1 MIGQGGS
8 GPSDDESTPFSQH
21 AHGTDSHHVT
31 ECDGHGRDEHSSPP
45 DAQRDLPV
53 NPSPWRSST
62 VIATAFETV
71 SKDLPPPWPSR
82 SRLGRLARLGRSRW
96 HPVEIASS
104 LRLIVML
111 ALVCAGRPITRRTSL
126 GALAGAILTG
136 FGVSPGSAT
145 ETSGDDAGADG
156 ESTDDQPRY
165 VVGLKPGTATESV
178 ARTASTVYRSLGL
191 SSNGSVVAGAFDD
204 ETRAELESRSDVR
217 YVEPDYRR
225 VQAVRSSDNGTN
237 RQRTGEP
244 NETVDLADK
253 QRTPWGVERIG
264 AAEVHEHATGEAE
277 ATVAI
282 LDSGIDPEHESL
294 DVSEGRSFADC
305 AGSDCAA
312 DWDDETGHGTHCAG
326 TVAALDNDTGVVGV
340 APEVKLCAL
349 KVLAGDGSGYDSDIA
364 AAIEWCADND
374 VDVINL
380 SLGGSDEAR
389 VLEDALRYA
398 YDRGVLIVAAAGNA
412 GAAGGVDYPA
422 AYDECIAV
430 GATNDHDEVPD
441 WSARGDTIE
450 LVAPG
455 EAVLSTKPGD
465 EYVYLEGTSMS
476 TPHVAA
482 IAAQLIGQGLSH
494 ADDPENIDEPGG
506 VRAILRESAED
517 LGVDADEQGFGLLN
531 AFEALESVDPVT
543 TGEVTDVRASTATLT
558 GELRSNADVE
568 SAECCFEWRQTDDEW
583 TRTEPESVELGDS
596 FSAALDE
603 LQPETA
609 YDVRAV
615 MLPDGG
621 ASESQDGD
629 GGDSGTDS
637 NDETTASI
645 VTFETG
651 RDELAVETTAVEADD
666 HRTLQATGSLDGI
679 GDATTDADATP
690 VTASFRVRPEGEESW
705 DTTDGQVLESIG
717 TYEESISGLEPETM
731 YEVEA
736 VVVAGDGDGDGDG
749 GTDESNADETTG
761 GIVTA
766 ETDPEPGLPSV
777 DRFELTDDSNSQFV
791 RCAVN
796 WGVSVS
802 NGELE
807 LVETELRYAT
817 ESDDDGNDIL
827 HHVVTELEDQSEESG
842 IHTLRHS
849 DRLEGAGESYTVTIT
864 VTDTDGNTTDAT
876 EQLSLD
882 ERSPPPSIDQFDITT
897 DDFLGTPEAVVDW
910 AVSDEGGELDGVVLE
925 LRRGGSLVDETS
937 SMARNEEAS
946 GTDSLRADDAGEGG
960 TYEVLIRATDYFEQT
975 SEETETVEL
984 AGE

>member
-1 MIGQGGS
+1 M
-8 GPSDDESTPFSQH
+8 
-21 AHGTDSHHVT
+21 
-31 ECDGHGRDEHSSPP
+31 
-45 DAQRDLPV
+45 
-53 NPSPWRSST
+53 
-62 VIATAFETV
+62 
-71 SKDLPPPWPSR
+71 
-82 SRLGRLARLGRSRW
+82 
-96 HPVEIASS
+96 
-104 LRLIVML
+104 
-111 ALVCAGRPITRRTSL
+111 VCAGRPITRRTSL
-126 GALAGAILTG
+126 GALAGALLTG
-136 FGVSPGSAT
+136 FGVASGAAT
-145 ETSGDDAGADG
+145 DSDETAENSGDDG
-156 ESTDDQPRY
+156 TDDASADDHPRY
-165 VVGLKPGTATESV
+165 VVGLEPGTATESV

-191 SSNGSVVAGAFDD
+191 ASSGSVVVGAFEEDAR
-204 ETRAELESRSDVR
+204 EELESRSDVR
-217 YVEPDYRR
+217 YVEPDHKR

-244 NETVDLADK
+244 NETVDLTDE

-264 AAEVHEHATGEAE
+264 AAEVHERGTGEAD

-294 DVSEGRSFADC
+294 EVPDGRAFADC

-340 APEVKLCAL
+340 APEVELCAL

-380 SLGGSDEAR
+380 SLGGSDEAQ

-398 YDRGVLIVAAAGNA
+398 YDRDVLIVAAAGNA

-482 IAAQLIGQGLSH
+482 IAAQLLGQGLTH
-494 ADDPENIDEPGG
+494 ADDTDDVDEPGG
-506 VRAILRESAED
+506 VRGILRESADD
-517 LGVDADEQGFGLLN
+517 LGAADDEQGFGLLN

-568 SAECCFEWRQTDDEW
+568 SAECCFEWRQGGDEW
-583 TRTEPESVELGDS
+583 TRTEPESVEPGDS

-615 MLPDGG
+615 MFADSG
-621 ASESQDGD
+621 ASGSAGGDGD
-629 GGDSGTDS
+629 GDGEPDGTDDTD
-637 NDETTASI
+637 DETTASI

-651 RDELAVETTAVEADD
+651 RDELAVETTVVEAGD

-679 GDATTDADATP
+679 GDADTDANADP
-690 VTASFRVRPEGEESW
+690 VTASFRVRPEGEENW

-717 TYEESISGLEPETM
+717 SYEASISGLEPETV

-736 VVVAGDGDGDGDG
+736 VVAAGDGDGDSDA
-749 GTDESNADETTG
+749 GTDASDADETTG

-766 ETDPEPGLPSV
+766 ETDPEPGLPSI

-817 ESDDDGNDIL
+817 ESDDDGDGDGSDDDTDESIATGDTSTTDDPL

-849 DRLEGAGESYTVTIT
+849 DRLEGAGESYAVTIT

-876 EQLSLD
+876 EQLTLD
-882 ERSPPPSIDQFDITT
+882 ERSPPPSIDQFDVTT

-910 AVSDEGGELDGVVLE
+910 AVSDEGSELDGVVLE
-925 LRRGGSLVDETS
+925 LRRDGSLVDETS
-937 SMARNEEAS
+937 SMARDEEAS
-946 GTDSLRADDAGEGG
+946 GTDSLRADDAEESG
-960 TYEVLIRATDYFEQT
+960 TYEVLIRATDYFEQV
-975 SEETETVEL
+975 SEERETVEL
-984 AGE
+984 AAE

>member
-1 MIGQGGS
+1 M
-8 GPSDDESTPFSQH
+8 
-21 AHGTDSHHVT
+21 
-31 ECDGHGRDEHSSPP
+31 
-45 DAQRDLPV
+45 
-53 NPSPWRSST
+53 
-62 VIATAFETV
+62 
-71 SKDLPPPWPSR
+71 
-82 SRLGRLARLGRSRW
+82 
-96 HPVEIASS
+96 ASS
-104 LRLIVML
+104 IRLLVTL

-126 GALAGAILTG
+126 GALAGAVLTG
-136 FGVSPGSAT
+136 FGVTAGSAT
-145 ETSGDDAGADG
+145 DSDELTENSGDDTSDAD
-156 ESTDDQPRY
+156 EPTDDLPRY
-165 VVGLKPGTATESV
+165 VVGLEPGTATESV

-191 SSNGSVVAGAFDD
+191 ASSGSVVVGAFDED
-204 ETRAELESRSDVR
+204 AREELESRSDVR
-217 YVEPDYRR
+217 YVEPDHKR

-244 NETVDLADK
+244 NDTVDLTDE

-264 AAEVHEHATGEAE
+264 AAEVHERGTGEAD

-294 DVSEGRSFADC
+294 DVPDGRAFADC

-340 APEVKLCAL
+340 APEVELCAL

-374 VDVINL
+374 IDVINL
-380 SLGGSDEAR
+380 SLGGSDEAQ

-398 YDRGVLIVAAAGNA
+398 YDRDVLIVAAAGNA

-482 IAAQLIGQGLSH
+482 IAAQLLGQGLAH
-494 ADDPENIDEPGG
+494 ADDTDDADEPGG
-506 VRAILRESAED
+506 VRGVLRESAD
-517 LGVDADEQGFGLLN
+517 DIGAADDEQGFGLLN

-543 TGEVTDVRASTATLT
+543 TGDVTDVRASTATLT

-568 SAECCFEWRQTDDEW
+568 SAECCFEWRQVDEEW
-583 TRTEPESVELGDS
+583 ARTEPNSVERGES
-596 FSAALDE
+596 FSAALED
-603 LQPETA
+603 LQPETT

-615 MLPDGG
+615 MLADGG
-621 ASESQDGD
+621 TSEGEGGNGDGD
-629 GGDSGTDS
+629 GDDETDDTDGD
-637 NDETTASI
+637 DETTASI

-666 HRTLQATGSLDGI
+666 HRTLQATGSLEGI
-679 GDATTDADATP
+679 RDVDTDSDADTNTSS
-690 VTASFRVRPEGEESW
+690 VTASFRVRPEDEENW
-705 DTTDGQVLESIG
+705 DSTDAQVLESIG
-717 TYEESISGLEPETM
+717 TYEETISGLEPETV

-736 VVVAGDGDGDGDG
+736 VVVAGDGAVDGTDDAGNERAGDGENG
-749 GTDESNADETTG
+749 DEDENEGDETTG

-766 ETDPEPGLPSV
+766 ETDPEPGLPSI
-777 DRFELTDDSNSQFV
+777 DRFELTDDSNGQFV

-817 ESDDDGNDIL
+817 DSDGDGDGGGDGDGPL

-849 DRLEGAGESYTVTIT
+849 DRLEGAGESYAVTIT

-876 EQLSLD
+876 EQLTLD
-882 ERSPPPSIDQFDITT
+882 ERSPPPSIDQFDVTT

-925 LRRGGSLVDETS
+925 LRRDGSLVDEAG
-937 SMARNEEAS
+937 SMARDEDAS
-946 GTDSLRADDAGEGG
+946 GTDSLRADDAEGSG
-960 TYEVLIRATDYFEQT
+960 TYEVSIRATDYFEQVG
-975 SEETETVEL
+975 EETETVEL